1 MSDDLI
7 SLLSHN
13 YASTSTG
20 VKGKLLPNERRE
32 REKTPNRQCAGA
44 EVEENL
50 INHETSSLAHGINA
64 SVKYSTFMRKIL
76 SPPPPHREDFRFIRS
91 AQKA

>member
-13 YASTSTG
+13 YASTSAG
-20 VKGKLLPNERRE
+20 VKGKMTASLGGWGERE
-32 REKTPNRQCAGA
+32 RNANRQCAGA

-50 INHETSSLAHGINA
+50 INHETFSLTRGINA
-64 SVKYSTFMRKIL
+64 SVKYFNFMRKIL
-76 SPPPPHREDFRFIRS
+76 SPRS
-91 AQKA
+91 A